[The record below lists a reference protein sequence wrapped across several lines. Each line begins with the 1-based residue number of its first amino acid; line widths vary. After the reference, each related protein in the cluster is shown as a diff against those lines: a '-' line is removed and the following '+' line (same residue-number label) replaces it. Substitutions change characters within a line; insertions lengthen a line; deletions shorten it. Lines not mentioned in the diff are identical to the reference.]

1 MAFPA
6 MTLPHHVQLKKI
18 AILTDFTS
26 DAERPLRFAA
36 SLAQW
41 YGADLVVA
49 HACAPDSSMKVPSGP
64 VQMEQRAKSLIGRAG
79 LAQSTVSTAV
89 TASTVSELLGALNL
103 HQPDLLVLATH
114 ARTGISKLLAGS
126 VAEEVFRQA
135 QSPVLV
141 LPPEFT
147 NIETGGA
154 QFQRVLFATDLSPG
168 SARVFPYAMGISQ
181 DHGARVIALYVDVDG
196 PGFSF
201 EHLIALQRLEDWLR
215 RQAVTCGDLR
225 QPELVVR
232 CGHPAEEIHQVA
244 SEYKPDLIVIGARP
258 LYSMPGLAS
267 HFVGGTAYEVACTS
281 ACPVLIVPDVI

>member
-1 MAFPA
+1 MAVPA

-64 VQMEQRAKSLIGRAG
+64 AQMEQRAKSLIGRAG

-89 TASTVSELLGALNL
+89 TASTISELLGALNL

-154 QFQRVLFATDLSPG
+154 QFQRVLFATDLSQG
-168 SARVFPYAMGISQ
+168 SARVFPYAMGIAQ

-196 PGFSF
+196 
-201 EHLIALQRLEDWLR
+201 
-215 RQAVTCGDLR
+215 
-225 QPELVVR
+225 
-232 CGHPAEEIHQVA
+232 
-244 SEYKPDLIVIGARP
+244 
-258 LYSMPGLAS
+258 
-267 HFVGGTAYEVACTS
+267 
-281 ACPVLIVPDVI
+281 